1 MLRNYIISAYR
12 NLIRHRLFSIIN
24 VLGLGLG
31 ITASLL
37 LFQYASFE
45 LNFDNFHFQGENV
58 YRIRLDSYSGGSFE
72 NSSATSYYGESPELK
87 ETYEEVQD
95 YVRLHRA
102 DGMINYQKDGVIISN
117 FERKGFYA
125 DSGFFSI
132 FSFPFVK
139 GDKNNVLKNP
149 NSVVITESVAKR
161 YFGNQEPL
169 GKVLSLVT
177 EWQGGDY
184 VVEGVVKDLPE
195 NSHIKFDLLFSIEK
209 LLNNNQFKHGSW
221 YWTNFYNYVRLQPG
235 TDIAQFQSK
244 MDTILYKN
252 LGREMLKSNSKQKF
266 VLQPIRDIHLHSNI
280 FSEMDV
286 NGNAQLVSF
295 ILIIAFLIIGI
306 AWLNYLNLSTVKA
319 MERAKEV
326 GIRKVMGSGKSQLIF
341 QFLFESL
348 MLSFVAMAIAAMLM
362 FMVNP
367 YFNEFVGKDISSGFF
382 KQTSFWIPVTLILAI
397 GTFLSAL
404 YPAFFLSS
412 FQPISALKGKFVKS
426 VTGEQFRKGMV
437 IVQFTAS
444 ILLIIG
450 TLIIGKQI
458 SFMQE
463 QELGISINNKLI
475 IRAPK
480 ILKSGSYSNEMQS
493 FKNVLLQYPAI
504 TKIAT
509 SSEVPGK
516 EIFWTNEFK
525 RKEASDYEKSIFSIV
540 SVDADYIPCYGIN
553 LIVGRNFS
561 KERIFDYGNTVI
573 INETALKVL
582 GYNSAESALNQE
594 IQVGVDL
601 KKVIGVIKDF
611 QQESFKKS
619 KTPLI
624 LYFIPWGNDY
634 VSVSLNSTDFHNDV
648 HIITEAYKKMFP
660 GNAIEFFFLDDFF
673 NHQYHNEVQF
683 GTIVKVFSL
692 LSIFIAA
699 MGLFGLSSFIIAKR
713 TKEVG
718 IRKVLGSSA
727 FSILYLLSKD
737 FLILVAIAFVI
748 AIPIGTLLMNKW
760 LEGFARRIDLPVWI
774 FLLSGGIALLIAF
787 FTVSFQAVKASLA
800 NPINSIRTE

>member
-1 MLRNYIISAYR
+1 MY
-12 NLIRHRLFSIIN
+12 SIIN
-24 VLGLGLG
+24 LLGLGLG
-31 ITASLL
+31 VTASLL

-45 LNFDNFHFQGENV
+45 LNYDNFHGENV
-58 YRIRLDSYSGGSFE
+58 YRIRLDNYHGGSFE

-87 ETYEEVQD
+87 ETYEEVRD

-102 DGMINYQKDGVIISN
+102 DGMIKYQKDGVIISN

-125 DSGFFSI
+125 DSGFFSM
-132 FSFPFVK
+132 FSFPLVK
-139 GDKNNVLKNP
+139 GDKDKVLKNL

-161 YFGNQEPL
+161 YFGNEEPL
-169 GKVLSLVT
+169 GKVLTLTT

-184 VVEGVVKDLPE
+184 IVEGVVKDLPK
-195 NSHIKFDLLFSIEK
+195 NSHIQFDLLFSIEK
-209 LLNNNQFKHGSW
+209 LLTNAQFKHGAW
-221 YWTNFYNYVRLQPG
+221 YWTNFYNYVRLRPA
-235 TDIAQFQSK
+235 TDISQFQSK
-244 MDTILYKN
+244 MDTILYKHI
-252 LGREMLKSNSKQKF
+252 GREMLKSNNIQKF

-286 NGNAQLVSF
+286 NGNAQLISF

-319 MERAKEV
+319 MERVKEV

-348 MLSFVAMAIAAMLM
+348 LLILGAMGIAAILL
-362 FMVNP
+362 FIVKP
-367 YFNEFVGKDISSGFF
+367 YFNELVGKDISSDFF
-382 KQTSFWIPVTLILAI
+382 KQSSFWIPVTLILVT

-404 YPAFFLSS
+404 YPAFVLSS

-426 VTGEQFRKGMV
+426 GAGEKFRKGMV
-437 IVQFTAS
+437 VLQFTAS

-458 SFMQE
+458 RFMQE
-463 QELGISINNKLI
+463 QELGITINNKLI

-480 ILKSGSYSNEMQS
+480 ILRSGSYSNEIQS
-493 FKNVLLQYPAI
+493 FKDALLQYPSI
-504 TKIAT
+504 IKIAT

-540 SVDADYIPCYGIN
+540 SVDDDYIPCYGIN
-553 LIVGRNFS
+553 LVVGRNFS
-561 KERIFDYGNTVI
+561 KERISDYGNTVI

-582 GYNSAESALNQE
+582 GYDSAENALNQE
-594 IQVGVDL
+594 IQVGLDL

-634 VSVSLNSTDFHNDV
+634 VSVSLNATNVHTDVN
-648 HIITEAYKKMFP
+648 IITDTYKKMFP
-660 GNAIEFFFLDDFF
+660 ENAIEFFFLDDFF
-673 NHQYHNEVQF
+673 NRQYQNEVQF

-699 MGLFGLSSFIIAKR
+699 IGLFGLSSFIISKR

-718 IRKVLGSSA
+718 IRKVLGSSDM
-727 FSILYLLSKD
+727 SILYLLSKD
-737 FLILVAIAFVI
+737 FLILVAIAFVLS
-748 AIPIGTLLMNKW
+748 IPIGTLLINKW
-760 LEGFARRIDLPVWI
+760 LEGFAKRIDIPFWI
-774 FLLSGGIALLIAF
+774 FLLSGAIALLIAF
-787 FTVSFQAVKASLA
+787 FTVSFQAIKASLA
-800 NPINSIRTE
+800 NPVKSIRTE

>member
-1 MLRNYIISAYR
+1 MMVSNYIISAYR
-12 NLIRHRLFSIIN
+12 NLIRHKVFSIIN
-24 VLGLGLG
+24 LLGLGLG
-31 ITASLL
+31 LTASLL
-37 LFQYASFE
+37 LFQYAGFE
-45 LNFDNFHFQGENV
+45 LNFDNFHGENV
-58 YRIRLDSYSGGSFE
+58 YRIRLDSYNGGSFE

-87 ETYEEVQD
+87 ETYEQVRD

-102 DGMINYQKDGVIISN
+102 DGMISYQKDGIITSN
-117 FERKGFYA
+117 FERRGFYA
-125 DSGFFSI
+125 DSGFFSM
-132 FSFPFVK
+132 FSFPLLK
-139 GDKNNVLKNP
+139 GNKDKVLKNP
-149 NSVVITESVAKR
+149 NSVVITESVAKK
-161 YFGNQEPL
+161 YFGSEEPL
-169 GKVLSLVT
+169 GKVLTLNT

-209 LLNNNQFKHGSW
+209 LLTNDQFKHGSW

-244 MDTILYKN
+244 MDTILFKH
-252 LGREMLKSNSKQKF
+252 LGREMLKSNRKQKF

-326 GIRKVMGSGKSQLIF
+326 GIRKVMGSGKSQLII
-341 QFLFESL
+341 QFLLESL
-348 MLSFVAMAIAAMLM
+348 LLSFVAIVIAAILLII
-362 FMVNP
+362 VKP
-367 YFNEFVGKDISSGFF
+367 YFNKFVGKDISSDFF
-382 KQTSFWIPVTLILAI
+382 NQTSLWIPVMSILAI

-404 YPAFFLSS
+404 YPAFVLSS
-412 FQPISALKGKFVKS
+412 FQPISALKGKFAKS
-426 VTGEQFRKGMV
+426 ITGEKFRKGMV
-437 IVQFTAS
+437 VLQFTAS

-463 QELGISINNKLI
+463 QELGITINNKLV
-475 IRAPK
+475 IRSPK
-480 ILKSGSYSNEMQS
+480 ILRSGSYSNEMQS
-493 FKNVLLQYPAI
+493 FKDALLQYPSIA
-504 TKIAT
+504 KIAT

-525 RKEASDYEKSIFSIV
+525 RKEASEYEKSIFSIV
-540 SVDADYIPCYGIN
+540 SVDDDYIPCYGID
-553 LIVGRNFS
+553 LIAGRNFS
-561 KERIFDYGNTVI
+561 KEKISDYGNTVI

-582 GYNSAESALNQE
+582 GYNSAESAVNHE
-594 IQVGVDL
+594 VQVGVDF
-601 KKVIGVIKDF
+601 KKVIGVIRDF

-619 KTPLI
+619 KTPLM
-624 LYFIPWGNDY
+624 LYFIPWGNNY
-634 VSVSLNSTDFHNDV
+634 VSVSLNSTNVRKDV
-648 HIITEAYKKMFP
+648 NIITEAYKKIFP
-660 GNAIEFFFLDDFF
+660 GNAVEFFFLDDFF
-673 NHQYHNEVQF
+673 NRQYHAEIQF

-699 MGLFGLSSFIIAKR
+699 IGLFGLSSFIISKR

-718 IRKVLGSSA
+718 IRKVLGSSV

-748 AIPIGTLLMNKW
+748 AIPVGTILMNKW
-760 LEGFARRIDLPVWI
+760 LEGFARRIDIPIGI

-787 FTVSFQAVKASLA
+787 FTVSFQALKASLA
-800 NPINSIRTE
+800 NPVKSIRTE

>member
-1 MLRNYIISAYR
+1 MLRNHIISAYR
-12 NLIRHRLFSIIN
+12 NLIRHKVYSIIN
-24 VLGLGLG
+24 LLGLGLG
-31 ITASLL
+31 VTASLL

-45 LNFDNFHFQGENV
+45 LNYDNFHGENV
-58 YRIRLDSYSGGSFE
+58 YRIRLDNYHGGSFE

-87 ETYEEVQD
+87 ETYEEVRD

-102 DGMINYQKDGVIISN
+102 DGMIKYQKDGVIISN

-125 DSGFFSI
+125 DSGFFSM
-132 FSFPFVK
+132 FSFPLVK
-139 GDKNNVLKNP
+139 GDKDKVLKNL

-161 YFGNQEPL
+161 YFGNEEPL
-169 GKVLSLVT
+169 GKVLTLTT

-184 VVEGVVKDLPE
+184 IVEGVVKDLPK
-195 NSHIKFDLLFSIEK
+195 NSHIQFDLLFSIEK
-209 LLNNNQFKHGSW
+209 LLTNAQFKHGAW
-221 YWTNFYNYVRLQPG
+221 YWTNFYNYVRLRPA
-235 TDIAQFQSK
+235 TDISQFQSK
-244 MDTILYKN
+244 MDTILYKHI
-252 LGREMLKSNSKQKF
+252 GREMLKSNNIQKF

-286 NGNAQLVSF
+286 NGNAQLISF

-319 MERAKEV
+319 MERVKEV

-348 MLSFVAMAIAAMLM
+348 LLILGAMGIAAILL
-362 FMVNP
+362 FIVKP
-367 YFNEFVGKDISSGFF
+367 YFNELVGKDISSDFF
-382 KQTSFWIPVTLILAI
+382 KQSSFWIPVTLILVT

-404 YPAFFLSS
+404 YPAFVLSS

-426 VTGEQFRKGMV
+426 GAGEKFRKGMV
-437 IVQFTAS
+437 VLQFTAS

-458 SFMQE
+458 RFMQE
-463 QELGISINNKLI
+463 QELGITINNKLI

-480 ILKSGSYSNEMQS
+480 ILRSGSYSNEIQS
-493 FKNVLLQYPAI
+493 FKDALLQYPSI
-504 TKIAT
+504 IKIAT

-540 SVDADYIPCYGIN
+540 SVDDDYIPCYGIN
-553 LIVGRNFS
+553 LVVGRNFS
-561 KERIFDYGNTVI
+561 KERISDYGNTVI

-582 GYNSAESALNQE
+582 GYDSAENALNQE
-594 IQVGVDL
+594 IQVGLDL

-634 VSVSLNSTDFHNDV
+634 VSVSLNATNVHTDVN
-648 HIITEAYKKMFP
+648 IITDTYKKMFP
-660 GNAIEFFFLDDFF
+660 ENAIEFFFLDDFF
-673 NHQYHNEVQF
+673 NRQYQNEVQF

-699 MGLFGLSSFIIAKR
+699 IGLFGLSSFIISKR

-718 IRKVLGSSA
+718 IRKVLGSSDM
-727 FSILYLLSKD
+727 SILYLLSKD
-737 FLILVAIAFVI
+737 FLILVAIAFVLS
-748 AIPIGTLLMNKW
+748 IPIGTLLINKW
-760 LEGFARRIDLPVWI
+760 LEGFAKRIDIPFWI
-774 FLLSGGIALLIAF
+774 FLLSGAIALLIAF
-787 FTVSFQAVKASLA
+787 FTVSFQAIKASLA
-800 NPINSIRTE
+800 NPVKSIRTE

>member
-12 NLIRHRLFSIIN
+12 SLIRHKVFSIIN
-24 VLGLGLG
+24 LLGLGLG
-31 ITASLL
+31 LTASLL

-45 LNFDNFHFQGENV
+45 LNFDNFHFQSENI
-58 YRIRLDSYSGGSFE
+58 YRIRLDSYNGESFE

-102 DGMINYQKDGVIISN
+102 DGMIKYQKGGVIISN

-125 DSGFFSI
+125 DSSFFSM
-132 FSFPFVK
+132 FSFPLVK
-139 GDKNNVLKNP
+139 GDKDKVLKNL
-149 NSVVITESVAKR
+149 NSVVITESVAKK
-161 YFGNQEPL
+161 YFGNEEPL
-169 GKVLSLVT
+169 GKVLTLVT

-195 NSHIKFDLLFSIEK
+195 NSHVKFDLLFSIER
-209 LLNNNQFKHGSW
+209 LLTNAQFSHGSW
-221 YWTNFYNYVRLQPG
+221 YWTNFYNYVRLRPG
-235 TDIAQFQSK
+235 TDFAQFQSK
-244 MDTILYKN
+244 MDTILYKH

-326 GIRKVMGSGKSQLIF
+326 GVRKVMGSGKSQLIF
-341 QFLFESL
+341 QFLLESL
-348 MLSFVAMAIAAMLM
+348 MLSLFAMGIAVILLII
-362 FMVNP
+362 VTP
-367 YFNEFVGKDISSGFF
+367 YFNEFTGRDISSGFF
-382 KQTSFWIPVTLILAI
+382 KQTSFWIPVTLILVI

-404 YPAFFLSS
+404 YPALVLSS

-426 VTGEQFRKGMV
+426 VTGEKFRKGMV
-437 IVQFTAS
+437 VLQFTAA

-463 QELGISINNKLI
+463 QELGITINNKLI

-493 FKNVLLQYPAI
+493 FKDALLQYPAI

-540 SVDADYIPCYGIN
+540 SVDDDYIPCYGVR
-553 LIVGRNFS
+553 LVVGRNFS
-561 KERIFDYGNTVI
+561 KERISDYGSAVI

-582 GYNSAESALNQE
+582 GYNSAESALDQE
-594 IQVGVDL
+594 IQVGVDS

-624 LYFIPWGNDY
+624 L
-634 VSVSLNSTDFHNDV
+634 
-648 HIITEAYKKMFP
+648 
-660 GNAIEFFFLDDFF
+660 
-673 NHQYHNEVQF
+673 
-683 GTIVKVFSL
+683 
-692 LSIFIAA
+692 
-699 MGLFGLSSFIIAKR
+699 
-713 TKEVG
+713 
-718 IRKVLGSSA
+718 
-727 FSILYLLSKD
+727 
-737 FLILVAIAFVI
+737 
-748 AIPIGTLLMNKW
+748 
-760 LEGFARRIDLPVWI
+760 
-774 FLLSGGIALLIAF
+774 
-787 FTVSFQAVKASLA
+787 
-800 NPINSIRTE
+800 

>member
-1 MLRNYIISAYR
+1 MLRNYITSASR
-12 NLIRHRLFSIIN
+12 NLVRNKVFSIIN
-24 VLGLGLG
+24 LLGLGLG

-45 LNFDNFHFQGENV
+45 LNYDNFHGENV
-58 YRIRLDSYSGGSFE
+58 YRIRLDNYNGGSFE

-102 DGMINYQKDGVIISN
+102 DGMIKYQKDGVIISN
-117 FERKGFYA
+117 FERKGYYA
-125 DSGFFSI
+125 DSSFFSM
-132 FSFPFVK
+132 FSFPLVK
-139 GDKNNVLKNP
+139 GDKNKVLKNL
-149 NSVVITESVAKR
+149 NSVVITESVAKK

-169 GKVLSLVT
+169 GKVLTLTT

-184 VVEGVVKDLPE
+184 VVEGVVKELPE

-209 LLNNNQFKHGSW
+209 LLTNTQFKHGSW

-244 MDTILYKN
+244 MDTILYKH

-348 MLSFVAMAIAAMLM
+348 MLIFAAMGIAAILL
-362 FMVNP
+362 FMVKP
-367 YFNEFVGKDISSGFF
+367 YFNEFVGKEISSGFF
-382 KQTSFWIPVTLILAI
+382 KQTSFWIPVTLILMI

-404 YPAFFLSS
+404 YPAFVLSS
-412 FQPISALKGKFVKS
+412 FQPITALKGKFVKS
-426 VTGEQFRKGMV
+426 GAAEKLRKGMV
-437 IVQFTAS
+437 VLQFTAS

-463 QELGISINNKLI
+463 QELGITINNKLI

-480 ILKSGSYSNEMQS
+480 ILRSGSYSNEMQS
-493 FKNVLLQYPAI
+493 FKDALLQYPSI

-525 RKEASDYEKSIFSIV
+525 RKEASDYEKRIFSVV
-540 SVDADYIPCYGIN
+540 SVDDDYIPCYGIN
-553 LIVGRNFS
+553 LVVGRNFS
-561 KERIFDYGNTVI
+561 KERISDYGSTVI

-594 IQVGVDL
+594 IQVGVDF
-601 KKVIGVIKDF
+601 KTVIGVIKDF

-634 VSVSLNSTDFHNDV
+634 VSVSLNAANVHKDV
-648 HIITEAYKKMFP
+648 NIVTEVYKKMFP
-660 GNAIEFFFLDDFF
+660 ENAIEFFFLDDFF
-673 NHQYHNEVQF
+673 NRQYQNEVQF
-683 GTIVKVFSL
+683 GKIVKVFSL

-699 MGLFGLSSFIIAKR
+699 IGLFGLSSFIISKR

-718 IRKVLGSSA
+718 IRKVLGSSELA
-727 FSILYLLSKD
+727 ILYLLSKD

-748 AIPIGTLLMNKW
+748 SIPIGTILMNKW
-760 LEGFARRIDLPVWI
+760 LEGFARRIDIPVLI
-774 FLLSGGIALLIAF
+774 FLLSGCIALLIAF
-787 FTVSFQAVKASLA
+787 FTVSFQAIKASLA
-800 NPINSIRTE
+800 NPVKSIRTE